1 MEWGDRQTVVR
12 ALDIGTDYGRNQR
25 TFTGVIEMQISEAEA
40 MVMEVLWKQSPMAA
54 DEVVAALS
62 VSTDWAEPTV
72 KTLLNRLLSK
82 GAIAEGRRGLAPARV
97 GELVYEA
104 LVHPRPKT
112 RYVITPTRLR
122 QFLTSVLPARTMD
135 RLVAKRLG
143 WR

>member
-1 MEWGDRQTVVR
+1 MMSSVGGRTGSPFMGPYNASKFALEGLSDSLRRELMVFGIDVIVIAPGAIATPIWDKAD
-12 ALDIGTDYGRNQR
+12 ALD
-25 TFTGVIEMQISEAEA
+25 AEA
-40 MVMEVLWKQSPMAA
+40 FA
-54 DEVVAALS
+54 D
-62 VSTDWAEPTV
+62 TV
-72 KTLLNRLLSK
+72 YAPAIRIAK